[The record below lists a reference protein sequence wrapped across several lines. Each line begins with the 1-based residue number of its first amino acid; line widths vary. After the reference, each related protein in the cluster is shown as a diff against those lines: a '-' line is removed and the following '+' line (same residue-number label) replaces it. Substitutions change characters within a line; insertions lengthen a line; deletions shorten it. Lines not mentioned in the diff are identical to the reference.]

1 MLLPPMAGCDAA
13 EASPPPTIP
22 TAGQALQRRQPHTA
36 AGPVNPRSPLRAGF
50 HCRVVP
56 FLRLAVVHRCGA
68 LRVVWSTWSRNDF
81 DRKSTVCGEA
91 DSWVHDRSKE
101 VPPYYAQNNYSST

>member
-1 MLLPPMAGCDAA
+1 MLLPPVAGCDTA

-22 TAGQALQRRQPHTA
+22 TAGQALQRQQPHTA

-56 FLRLAVVHRCGA
+56 FLGLAIIQTTA
-68 LRVVWSTWSRNDF
+68 LVLSARRGQ
-81 DRKSTVCGEA
+81 RG
-91 DSWVHDRSKE
+91 
-101 VPPYYAQNNYSST
+101 Q